1 MTRGLNSI
9 RRFVKS
15 FFPEA
20 HHVDPQKQERLEN
33 RVLLSCLMAVVI
45 HEQCLRKTKP
55 PSVPEG
61 SRGVAQAPLNPDIIR
76 VRPVDGQRL
85 LNGPTLAYAAPV
97 AGSTNPNRPLPR
109 VASVG
114 RN

>member
-20 HHVDPQKQERLEN
+20 HRVDPQKQERLEN
-33 RVLLSCLMAVVI
+33 RVLLSCLMAVVV

-55 PSVPEG
+55 PSAPEG
-61 SRGVAQAPLNPDIIR
+61 NRGVIQAPLNPGIIR
-76 VRPVDGQRL
+76 VRPIDSQRS
-85 LNGPTLAYAAPV
+85 LNGPTLAYTAPV
-97 AGSTNPNRPLPR
+97 AGSTNPNRPLQR
-109 VASVG
+109 VASVN